1 MYIWLFILICIL
13 AGVLFYTKNYTIEG
27 MSTGGGRCPNMLIQK
42 GSFYYLY
49 NTKLAEVPG
58 VNPIIFNNLEEYVEF
73 LDWQRS
79 QGIRCPVLYLQETY
93 DSQGNMTYKVRP
105 GVTDIQGGLPPT
117 TASLDAK
124 VTQFPD
130 VHGMP
135 AMMNQTPSDQTGY
148 SGKTEQTNQPGQQG
162 GSPPT
167 NAASLGTKKLKRTP
181 IQPEMPPMTPSLAS
195 QFAINPNNRYPNLKR
210 TLLVDA
216 TIDDPPYNTNSYPAY
231 DRTSYYSGK
240 HTPLDQLDVINESK
254 EVSPNPMDPNWG
266 GAEYTQHLVDE
277 GYYKDNEVMIAVA

>member
-1 MYIWLFILICIL
+1 
-13 AGVLFYTKNYTIEG
+13 
-27 MSTGGGRCPNMLIQK
+27 
-42 GSFYYLY
+42 
-49 NTKLAEVPG
+49 
-58 VNPIIFNNLEEYVEF
+58 
-73 LDWQRS
+73 
-79 QGIRCPVLYLQETY
+79 
-93 DSQGNMTYKVRP
+93 
-105 GVTDIQGGLPPT
+105 
-117 TASLDAK
+117 
-124 VTQFPD
+124 
-130 VHGMP
+130 
-135 AMMNQTPSDQTGY
+135 
-148 SGKTEQTNQPGQQG
+148 
-162 GSPPT
+162 
-167 NAASLGTKKLKRTP
+167 
-181 IQPEMPPMTPSLAS
+181 MTPSLAS